1 MSKELVI
8 SANRHETR
16 VAVLEDDQVVEVF
29 YQRENEY
36 SLAGSIH
43 KGRVTRVLPGMQS
56 AFVDIGLGR
65 DAFLYVSDFFE
76 DNDEYDKIV
85 TSVEE
90 KVLKLDRTPGA
101 LVQAAPVE
109 ATPDEAPAPAPDA
122 VAVPVDVAPPI
133 VLSAPA
139 SAMQPPPG
147 FQGNRRP
154 DRGGD
159 RSGDQGGGSADR
171 RGRRSRRGRGQRSG
185 GGSSGGRGL
194 PDAKYY
200 SPRPE
205 AESRY
210 QGSPAAGIP
219 EAVPVE
225 EAEPLPRV
233 IFDPTQDDFF
243 VLPGESLAKY
253 TRPGDEEPS
262 EGTEP
267 EAVTEESARAEG
279 EFESEGAPAEPE
291 ATPAVKAAAEPA
303 VVAVAEVLVESV
315 PAEPQPSE
323 APVVTPEPVTPK
335 PVSAATVEPAAR
347 PAAESAPMQM
357 VALETGFVGIDVDSP
372 EAGESETIG
381 VADGEAVVDQ
391 TAEGEDEAA
400 MDAEGGGSPAEEAL
414 SEEGTAEPVLED
426 EGPEPARMPTSL
438 TATLR
443 EQGGR
448 FPHRIS
454 RRTRRKGRGDR
465 GPLPEGQ
472 RGPQGEPR
480 PLEQGTEPRT
490 IQRGE
495 SRQEG
500 RPESRTD
507 GRPESRQETKP
518 DTRGDKIP
526 LPSISDLLKEGQEI
540 IVQIA
545 KEPLG
550 QKGARI
556 TSHIALPGRFLVYMP
571 TVDHIGV
578 SRKIPSDEE
587 RLRLKRILQS
597 NRTGISGGYIVR
609 TAGEGRTEEELRAD
623 MMFLYNLWLDMRQKA
638 ERRPAPVLIHHDL
651 NVVERILR
659 DQLTAAYKSV
669 WVDNEEAYESVLR
682 FVQRFQPA
690 LVNRVKMY
698 TRAAPIFDEF
708 GITAELEKALR
719 PKVWLKSGGYIVIN
733 QTEALVAIDIN
744 TGKYVGKSN
753 RLEDTIVKTNTDAI
767 KEIVRQIRL
776 RDLGG
781 IIVVDFIDMDERKN
795 RQKVMQALEEC
806 MRADRAPYK
815 ILQFNDF
822 GLVAITRKRVKQSL
836 ERTLCTPCSY
846 CEGAGYV
853 KSPQTVVSE
862 ILVEAQKIARAV
874 DTKDVMLRVSPEV
887 AKLLKSNQNTYL
899 QEIEEI
905 LSKPVIV
912 KSDPLL
918 HQEKF
923 DLA

>member
-1 MSKELVI
+1 
-8 SANRHETR
+8 
-16 VAVLEDDQVVEVF
+16 
-29 YQRENEY
+29 
-36 SLAGSIH
+36 
-43 KGRVTRVLPGMQS
+43 
-56 AFVDIGLGR
+56 
-65 DAFLYVSDFFE
+65 
-76 DNDEYDKIV
+76 
-85 TSVEE
+85 
-90 KVLKLDRTPGA
+90 
-101 LVQAAPVE
+101 
-109 ATPDEAPAPAPDA
+109 
-122 VAVPVDVAPPI
+122 
-133 VLSAPA
+133 
-139 SAMQPPPG
+139 
-147 FQGNRRP
+147 
-154 DRGGD
+154 
-159 RSGDQGGGSADR
+159 
-171 RGRRSRRGRGQRSG
+171 
-185 GGSSGGRGL
+185 
-194 PDAKYY
+194 
-200 SPRPE
+200 
-205 AESRY
+205 
-210 QGSPAAGIP
+210 
-219 EAVPVE
+219 
-225 EAEPLPRV
+225 
-233 IFDPTQDDFF
+233 
-243 VLPGESLAKY
+243 
-253 TRPGDEEPS
+253 
-262 EGTEP
+262 
-267 EAVTEESARAEG
+267 
-279 EFESEGAPAEPE
+279 
-291 ATPAVKAAAEPA
+291 
-303 VVAVAEVLVESV
+303 
-315 PAEPQPSE
+315 
-323 APVVTPEPVTPK
+323 
-335 PVSAATVEPAAR
+335 
-347 PAAESAPMQM
+347 MQM
-357 VALETGFVGIDVDSP
+357 VALETGFVGIDVDDPGSD
-372 EAGESETIG
+372 ESEAVG
-381 VADGEAVVDQ
+381 VADGETVVDQ

-400 MDAEGGGSPAEEAL
+400 ADAEGGEAPAEEAL
-414 SEEGTAEPVLED
+414 SEEGTTEPVLED

-472 RGPQGEPR
+472 RAPQGEPR
-480 PLEQGTEPRT
+480 PLEQSTEPRT

-507 GRPESRQETKP
+507 GRAEVRQEARP

-609 TAGEGRTEEELRAD
+609 TAGEGRSEEELRAD

-698 TRAAPIFDEF
+698 TRSAPIFDEF